1 MRGAVS
7 SRIIRTTI
15 DLDPSVLEE
24 LRRRSQS
31 AGKTMGQL
39 ASELL
44 ARSLRQEQAEKKPAP
59 GLAWISRDLGRPRV
73 DLEDKEAV
81 RALLETS
88 R

>member
-1 MRGAVS
+1 MCDELS
-7 SRIIRTTI
+7 SRIMRTTI

-44 ARSLRQEQAEKKPAP
+44 ARSLREEQAEYKAAP
-59 GLAWISRDLGRPRV
+59 RLAWISRDLGRPRV

-88 R
+88 G

>member
-1 MRGAVS
+1 M
-7 SRIIRTTI
+7 RTTI

-44 ARSLRQEQAEKKPAP
+44 ACSLREEQAEQKAAP
-59 GLAWISRDLGRPRV
+59 RLAWISRDLGRPRV

-81 RALLETS
+81 RALLQTS
-88 R
+88 G